1 MNEHVTVRRG
11 QRYLDAIRLQF
22 GAAIEEAT
30 WQTDDQV
37 TVTVALH
44 SLPEVVET
52 LYYGHDGWLATI
64 VANDERQL
72 NGHYALY
79 YILSMEGEDRCFFV
93 VRALV
98 PAHRPE
104 FPSVTPRVPAMV
116 WGEREV
122 RDMFGLQPVGLP
134 DQRRLV
140 LPDDWPDDLYPLR
153 KGTMDYR
160 TRPMPA
166 APAETYTFINEKTK
180 TSTEVPLGPLHITSD
195 EPAHFR
201 LFVDGERIIDA
212 DYRLFYVHR
221 GMEKLAET
229 RMSYNEVNF
238 LTDRICGICGF
249 THSFA
254 YSSAV
259 ERALG
264 IDVPERA
271 QFIRSVAGEVE
282 RLHSNLLNVGL
293 ACHFIGFDSGFMQ
306 VFRVRE
312 KAMTIAELLTGA
324 RKTYALTL
332 VGGVRRDIHKPERVR
347 ILELVAELRRDVRD
361 VLDILMSTANLEA
374 RTRGVGRLDPKIAR
388 DFSPSGAVVRG
399 SGFARDTR
407 TMHPYGAY
415 AQAPVVVHTEQGC
428 DVLSR
433 VLVRVEDV
441 QNSLDIIEYLID
453 KLPEGPILV
462 EGFTYTP
469 HRFAIGNTEAPR
481 GDDIHWVML
490 GDNQKLYRWKCRAPT
505 YANWPVLRYMFRD
518 NSVADAPLI
527 VASIDPCYSCCD
539 RMTLVDVRK
548 ETTTVVPMKELERW
562 GRERKD
568 SPLA

>member
-1 MNEHVTVRRG
+1 MNDHVTIRRG
-11 QRYLDAIRLQF
+11 QSHLDAIRLQY
-22 GAAIEEAT
+22 GAAIEDAE
-30 WQTDDQV
+30 WQTENQV
-37 TVTVALH
+37 TVTVALA

-52 LYYGHDGWLATI
+52 LYYGREGWLATI

-79 YILSMEGEDRCFFV
+79 YILSMEGADRCFFV

-98 PAHRPE
+98 PAHKPE

-122 RDMFGLQPVGLP
+122 RDMFGLEPVGLP

-153 KGTMDYR
+153 KGAMDYR

-312 KAMTIAELLTGA
+312 KAMTIAEVLTGA

-332 VGGVRRDIHKPERVR
+332 VGGVRRDIHKAERLR
-347 ILELVAELRRDVRD
+347 ILELVAELRRDVAD
-361 VLDILMSTANLEA
+361 ILDILMSTANLEA

-415 AQAPVVVHTEQGC
+415 ANAPVVVHTEQGC

-453 KLPEGPILV
+453 KMPEGPVLV
-462 EGFTYTP
+462 EDFSYIP
-469 HRFAIGNTEAPR
+469 QRFAIGNTEAPR

-490 GDNQKLYRWKCRAPT
+490 GDNQKLYRWRCRAPT

-539 RMTLVDVRK
+539 RMTVVDVRK

>member
-1 MNEHVTVRRG
+1 
-11 QRYLDAIRLQF
+11 
-22 GAAIEEAT
+22 
-30 WQTDDQV
+30 
-37 TVTVALH
+37 
-44 SLPEVVET
+44 
-52 LYYGHDGWLATI
+52 
-64 VANDERQL
+64 
-72 NGHYALY
+72 
-79 YILSMEGEDRCFFV
+79 
-93 VRALV
+93 
-98 PAHRPE
+98 
-104 FPSVTPRVPAMV
+104 
-116 WGEREV
+116 
-122 RDMFGLQPVGLP
+122 
-134 DQRRLV
+134 
-140 LPDDWPDDLYPLR
+140 
-153 KGTMDYR
+153 
-160 TRPMPA
+160 
-166 APAETYTFINEKTK
+166 
-180 TSTEVPLGPLHITSD
+180 
-195 EPAHFR
+195 
-201 LFVDGERIIDA
+201 
-212 DYRLFYVHR
+212 
-221 GMEKLAET
+221 MEKLAET

-490 GDNQKLYRWKCRAPT
+490 GDNQKLYRWKCRGRPT
-505 YANWPVLRYMFRD
+505 PTGRCCATC
-518 NSVADAPLI
+518 SGTT
-527 VASIDPCYSCCD
+527 ASPT
-539 RMTLVDVRK
+539 RR
-548 ETTTVVPMKELERW
+548 
-562 GRERKD
+562 
-568 SPLA
+568 

>member
-1 MNEHVTVRRG
+1 MNEHVTIRRG
-11 QRYLDAIRLQF
+11 QSHLDAIRLQY
-22 GAAIEEAT
+22 GAAIEDAE
-30 WQTDDQV
+30 WQTENQV
-37 TVTVALH
+37 TVTVALA

-52 LYYGHDGWLATI
+52 LYYGREGWLATI

-79 YILSMEGEDRCFFV
+79 YILSMEGADRCFFV

-98 PAHRPE
+98 PAHKPE

-122 RDMFGLQPVGLP
+122 RDMFGLEPVGLP

-153 KGTMDYR
+153 KGAMDYR

-312 KAMTIAELLTGA
+312 KAMTIAEVLTGA

-332 VGGVRRDIHKPERVR
+332 VGGVRRDIHKAERLR
-347 ILELVAELRRDVRD
+347 ILELVAELRRDVAD
-361 VLDILMSTANLEA
+361 ILDILMSTANLEA

-415 AQAPVVVHTEQGC
+415 ANAPVVVHTEQGC

-453 KLPEGPILV
+453 KMPEGPVLV
-462 EGFTYTP
+462 EGFSYIP
-469 HRFAIGNTEAPR
+469 QRFAIGNTEAPR

-490 GDNQKLYRWKCRAPT
+490 GDNQKLYRWRCRAPT

-539 RMTLVDVRK
+539 RMTVVDVRK